1 MKRIRDGPL
10 LVSCRSTLKRRRR
23 VRFPPLIKG
32 FRFGFLS
39 QRGWELMN
47 LLSCWYLVYSEPKEG
62 KRLLWYD
69 FIWVRSNQVHNV
81 QYTLDKVLGI
91 SFFFW
96 QEVKSGQTKQS
107 GTFSFLVAQRQVFV
121 WFSYRRASPILGAI
135 IGAGL
140 YFPWLTW
147 IALRFVWLPLA
158 VLMCR
163 EGRKWEEREMIIL
176 VQEREKKKVNLTS
189 DEPIWKRQLR
199 EREMTSESNERR
211 RPIDWT
217 RNDDD
222 CYYYESHVANAVGR
236 YLSTVN
242 HHQPKEKMTEE
253 GAKPRKSGSLHN
265 SSFFCPDQVSLAS
278 AQTKLPEQQ
287 YEWLNKTLSLSL
299 SICHGRSSVLYTR
312 RYIYLYVEVI
322 W

>member
-1 MKRIRDGPL
+1 MK
-10 LVSCRSTLKRRRR
+10 
-23 VRFPPLIKG
+23 
-32 FRFGFLS
+32 
-39 QRGWELMN
+39 
-47 LLSCWYLVYSEPKEG
+47 
-62 KRLLWYD
+62 
-69 FIWVRSNQVHNV
+69 
-81 QYTLDKVLGI
+81 
-91 SFFFW
+91 
-96 QEVKSGQTKQS
+96 
-107 GTFSFLVAQRQVFV
+107 A
-121 WFSYRRASPILGAI
+121 
-135 IGAGL
+135 
-140 YFPWLTW
+140 
-147 IALRFVWLPLA
+147 A
-158 VLMCR
+158 V
-163 EGRKWEEREMIIL
+163 E
-176 VQEREKKKVNLTS
+176 
-189 DEPIWKRQLR
+189 R

-211 RPIDWT
+211 RPINWT

-299 SICHGRSSVLYTR
+299 SAMEEAPCYIHVD
-312 RYIYLYVEVI
+312 IYLYVEVI